1 MKKYYLGIDWG
12 GTFIKAGV
20 VDREGKVHAGRVIRT
35 ARLSRRSVFFQK
47 IDGLLRDFRAYSLK
61 GIGVGAPGII
71 NVRKGRIHCLTN
83 VPGWENYPLRE
94 KMEEKFSL
102 PAFVDNDANVFALA
116 ESRFGA
122 AKKYQR
128 AVFLTLGTGLGGAV
142 SNEGK
147 ILRGEFSAGELGH
160 VPVSLRGRKC
170 NCGARGCVETIVGAG
185 YLMKRY
191 CRLKNIK
198 FDEDMVER
206 GVKYIFERAVEGE
219 PQALSVW
226 EEFSF
231 GLGKFLAGM
240 INVFNPEI
248 VVFGGGVSGAFK
260 IFGPMVR
267 KVIQDNAISAHFR
280 NLKLV
285 RARLK
290 NPGVIG
296 AAVLI
301 MDEDRKRYN

>member
-20 VDREGKVHAGRVIRT
+20 VDLTGKIHASRVIRT
-35 ARLSRRSVFFQK
+35 DHLSRRNVFFQK
-47 IDGLLRDFRAYSLK
+47 VDGLLYDFRLYSLR

-71 NVRKGRIHCLTN
+71 NVLKGKIHCLTN
-83 VPGWENYPLRE
+83 VPGWDNYPLR
-94 KMEEKFSL
+94 KKLEEKFSL

-160 VPVSLRGRKC
+160 VPVSLHGRKC
-170 NCGARGCVETIVGAG
+170 NCGARGCVETMVGSN

-191 CRLKNIK
+191 CKLKNIK
-198 FDEDMVER
+198 FDEETAER

-219 PQALSVW
+219 SPALSVW
-226 EEFSF
+226 KEFSF
-231 GLGKFLAGM
+231 GLGRFLAGM

-260 IFGPMVR
+260 IFAPMVR
-267 KVIQDNAISAHFR
+267 AVIRDNAMSAHVK

-290 NPGVIG
+290 NSGVIG
-296 AAVLI
+296 AAVLV
-301 MDEDRKRYN
+301 MDEDRKNA